1 MQREMIGKRRGYQHR
16 IINQTMGLIKE
27 GTISSIM
34 IESPTGSGKTF
45 MGLEIAQELCELDEE
60 VTVVWVAMRRFLLG
74 QVVDEMRKHGIKA
87 NVVPLSMFD
96 LDGAKE
102 LRRKIGD
109 KPMLVVLDEAHHD
122 AAGSMTDLYQA
133 LEPDWILGL
142 SATPYRADKAKLCF
156 EKQIRDAG
164 IHRLIQEGWLS
175 KFNMHMIDDWKVE
188 TVLKH
193 YFMDVEKWGQS
204 VFYFLTLA
212 EAQECYRGLIAGGIA
227 CHFVQGS
234 DKEETRIQQLED
246 FKTGKV
252 KALVN
257 CMVLTEGFDCP
268 ELETAWVRPSSKGP
282 TMQMAGRVYRLCE
295 GKTKRVVQSK
305 DTRWPISRTAHPERQ
320 LVWSDDRWLDA
331 QPNTRLAEIAVA
343 VIKET
348 ITHYQPLP
356 EYMTKRMKPEVAK
369 KIQRMN

>member
-1 MQREMIGKRRGYQHR
+1 
-16 IINQTMGLIKE
+16 
-27 GTISSIM
+27 M

-45 MGLEIAQELCELDEE
+45 IGLEIAQELCQLDPE

-74 QVVDEMRKHGIKA
+74 QVVSEQAKHGIKA
-87 NVVPLSMFD
+87 NIVPLSMFD

-102 LRRKIGD
+102 IRRKIGD
-109 KPMLVVLDEAHHD
+109 KPMLVILDEAHHD
-122 AAGSMTDLYQA
+122 AAGSMTDMYQA
-133 LEPDWILGL
+133 LEPDWIVGL

-175 KFNMHMIDDWKVE
+175 KFNMHMIDNWKVE
-188 TVLKH
+188 NVLKH

-204 VFYFLTLA
+204 VFYFLTLDEA
-212 EAQECYRGLIAGGIA
+212 EACYRGLIAGGIRA
-227 CHFVQGS
+227 HWVQGGQHKIT
-234 DKEETRIQQLED
+234 DEQITD
-246 FKTGKV
+246 FKEGKV
-252 KALVN
+252 QALVN

-282 TMQMAGRVYRLCE
+282 TMQMAGRVYRLCQ

-320 LVWSDDRWLDA
+320 LVWKENKWLDA
-331 QPNTRLAEIAVA
+331 QPNTRLAEIAIA
-343 VIKET
+343 AIKET

-356 EYMTKRMKPEVAK
+356 DYMQKRTKPAPTK
-369 KIQRMN
+369 KIERMN